1 MENTANSHLI
11 QPFLMIRVTVK
22 VRACKSL
29 YQTSV
34 GYGSCNAYSVCMDCP
49 RSIVPN
55 NACNALDGIDTTDE
69 NCNYCMV
76 SSMEKKYKCLFGF
89 WYPSGLLLLSI
100 LTYFSYHYL
109 LLSDRALI
117 LVQKLFLNSMNLIK
131 N

>member
-55 NACNALDGIDTTDE
+55 NACNSLDGVDTTDE
-69 NCNYCMV
+69 KCNYCMV
-76 SSMEKKYKCLFGF
+76 SPMKKKYKCRFFFF
-89 WYPSGLLLLSI
+89 WCPSGLLLLSI

-117 LVQKLFLNSMNLIK
+117 LVQKLFLN
-131 N
+131 